1 MCLALEAA
9 SFRSSVVHSRS
20 PVFTALKSGGI
31 LVTYCAKGDVRRT
44 MQKVGF
50 RVQKLPGPPGK
61 REMLRGLKP

>member
-1 MCLALEAA
+1 M
-9 SFRSSVVHSRS
+9 
-20 PVFTALKSGGI
+20 FTALKSGGI